1 LKSASDLTLE
11 TVATHFLA
19 YDIRGKHPMMNKF
32 IAVPSGMLLLLI
44 CFLSNPVQAGTLW
57 ESEMTCIIL
66 PGAFGDAR
74 GDAEI
79 RRDGELRA
87 SIRNLPPDTEFD
99 CVLNCLV
106 SLQRNRVLSC
116 GTVNQR
122 GRLRIRVED
131 FASEAA
137 LGPSD
142 CVGVDLRLFKSG
154 GGISCVSG
162 FAPPMPSYEDDHDA
176 WDKHRKKR

>member
-1 LKSASDLTLE
+1 MYSASDLTLE
-11 TVATHFLA
+11 TVAAHFLID
-19 YDIRGKHPMMNKF
+19 DIRGNHLMMNTL
-32 IAVPSGMLLLLI
+32 IAAPSGVLLLLV
-44 CFLSNPVQAGTLW
+44 CFLSHPVQAGSLW
-57 ESEMTCIIL
+57 ASEMTCIIL

-116 GTVNQR
+116 GTVDQR
-122 GRLRIRVED
+122 GRLRIRVDD

-137 LGPSD
+137 LGSSD

-154 GGISCVSG
+154 GGISCISG
-162 FAPPMPSYEDDHDA
+162 FSPPMPSYEDDDA